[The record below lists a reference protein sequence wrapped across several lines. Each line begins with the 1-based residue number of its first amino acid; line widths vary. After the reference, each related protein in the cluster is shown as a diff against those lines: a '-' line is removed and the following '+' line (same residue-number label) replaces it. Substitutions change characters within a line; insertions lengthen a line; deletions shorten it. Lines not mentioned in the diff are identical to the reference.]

1 MVVVCP
7 RGTDPGGHALWQM
20 SLSPSPSWRGMLKP
34 MWLRRLAL
42 VAIAAL
48 AGLSYAWSMGQ
59 GTLEY
64 YYGAAVRSMSM
75 SWHDFILGAFD
86 PAGTV
91 TLDKLPGAFWLQA
104 LSVRAFG
111 FHPWAIVLPQVVEGV
126 LTVLVLYRAV
136 SRLAGPAAGLIAALV
151 LAASPAAVAL
161 DRGNISDSLMILLL
175 VLAADAVSAAIARS
189 SMADEYAE
197 LTNEDDDLTNE
208 DDELTDD
215 DLTDEDAWRTYGTT
229 TRLVL
234 AGLWVGLAFQAKMIE
249 AWMVL
254 PAFGLAYL
262 VCGPGPAVRRVV
274 QLVVAGVVVAVVSL
288 SWMTAVS
295 LVPAA
300 DRPYFDGSHDNSIYT
315 QVFVYNGFG
324 RFGDQTPLQVAAAEL
339 NPGSVL
345 AVPAP
350 TPGRLLYGGLGRDTG
365 WLLPAAAVIG
375 LWGLASRRRQ
385 PRGDPLRACFIL
397 WGGWLVTLF
406 AVFSAITTL
415 NTYYTAALAP
425 PAAALIGA
433 GVAAAWSRDRAAV
446 SRRIG
451 LALVVAGTAAYAVWL
466 VPSSG
471 FYLPGWLVPAI
482 IAVAVVAIGVILWSL
497 RARRDSWFAGALAA
511 ALIAVA
517 LAPAVASAS
526 LVASDGGAFAVP
538 FERVKSA
545 EDLAQVAQVV
555 AEGKLAVLT
564 FRDQSNGAPIVLAAQ
579 TASLPS
585 IVIYESGLEALP
597 IGGFDGTTPVPTL
610 SQLKADV
617 SEGRFHLVWIA
628 DASNP
633 RLQWIATH
641 CYHESRRYYL
651 CVPSDAGQGA
661 ASGAEPTPGSGPG
674 PVGTLEPVGTLGPVR
689 GRIIDFSIFITT
701 GFPTLCQ
708 SEVSRPYGSR
718 SPQL

>member
-1 MVVVCP
+1 
-7 RGTDPGGHALWQM
+7 
-20 SLSPSPSWRGMLKP
+20 MLKP
-34 MWLRRLAL
+34 VWLRRLAL
-42 VAIAAL
+42 VVIAAL
-48 AGLSYAWSMGQ
+48 AGLSYGWSMGQ

-75 SWHDFILGAFD
+75 SWHDFIFGAFD

-111 FHPWAIVLPQVVEGV
+111 FHPWAIVLPQVVEGI

-136 SRLAGPAAGLIAALV
+136 YRLAGPTAGLISALV

-189 SMADEYAE
+189 SMDLADEYP
-197 LTNEDDDLTNE
+197 DLADE
-208 DDELTDD
+208 DDELTDG
-215 DLTDEDAWRTYGTT
+215 DAWRTYGTT
-229 TRLVL
+229 TRLAL

-254 PAFGLAYL
+254 PALGLAYL

-274 QLVVAGVVVAVVSL
+274 QLTVAGVVVAVVSL

-315 QVFVYNGFG
+315 QVFVYNAFG

-350 TPGRLLYGGLGRDTG
+350 TAGRLLHGGFGRDTG

-375 LWGLASRRRQ
+375 LWGLISRRRQ
-385 PRGDPLRACFIL
+385 PRGDPLRACFLL

-433 GVAAAWSRDRAAV
+433 GAAAAWSRDRAAV

-471 FYLPGWLVPAI
+471 FYKPGWLVPAI
-482 IAVAVVAIGVILWSL
+482 IAVAVAAIGVILWSL
-497 RARRDSWFAGALAA
+497 RARRDTWFAGALAA
-511 ALIAVA
+511 GLIAMA

-538 FERVKSA
+538 FERA
-545 EDLAQVAQVV
+545 TAAADLARVTEVIAGGQQVA
-555 AEGKLAVLT
+555 LT
-564 FRDQSNGAPIVLAAQ
+564 FKDQSNGAPIVLAAQ

-585 IVIYESGLEALP
+585 IIIYDSGLEALP

-610 SQLKADV
+610 SQLEADV

-641 CYHESRRYYL
+641 CFHESKRYYL

-661 ASGAEPTPGSGPG
+661 AGGVGGSAPTPGQGPTPGSAPTPELAPA
-674 PVGTLEPVGTLGPVR
+674 PVQG
-689 GRIIDFSIFITT
+689 
-701 GFPTLCQ
+701 
-708 SEVSRPYGSR
+708 
-718 SPQL
+718 